1 MIRHYKNL
9 RYINLSNRL
18 PLQYHVSSCLIQKL
32 ALVAFAASASFAG
45 ENCTKAEKTSADS
58 KTCSATTNAT
68 KASADSK
75 TCSASTKAINASGEK
90 AACSATCT
98 DASKTNAMKASA
110 NGVCT
115 KADMAACAEKMG
127 VSVEECM
134 KMCGENG
141 TMTMHKISIE
151 GMTCG
156 SCENSVKTAIEAV
169 PGVQKVV
176 SISYKDANAVVCV
189 DKNSTCTETLTKA
202 ISDKG
207 YKAQLIPAVATNAT
221 AVDAKGSCSKTCTA
235 AEKAACA
242 AKEKDSS
249 KKPEDTK

>member
-1 MIRHYKNL
+1 MKKV
-9 RYINLSNRL
+9 LSL
-18 PLQYHVSSCLIQKL
+18 SLMAL
-32 ALVAFAASASFAG
+32 ALVAFASSVSFAG

-58 KTCSATTNAT
+58 KTCTAKTNAT

-75 TCSASTKAINASGEK
+75 TCSATKAINASGDK
-90 AACSATCT
+90 ASCSATCSEAT
-98 DASKTNAMKASA
+98 KTNAMKASA

-189 DKNSTCTETLTKA
+189 DKKSNCTETLTKA
-202 ISDKG
+202 ITDKG
-207 YKAQLIPAVATNAT
+207 YKAQIMPAVATTTT
-221 AVDAKGSCSKTCTA
+221 AEGAKASCSKSCSA
-235 AEKAACA
+235 AEKAACSA
-242 AKEKDSS
+242 SKESKEKETS